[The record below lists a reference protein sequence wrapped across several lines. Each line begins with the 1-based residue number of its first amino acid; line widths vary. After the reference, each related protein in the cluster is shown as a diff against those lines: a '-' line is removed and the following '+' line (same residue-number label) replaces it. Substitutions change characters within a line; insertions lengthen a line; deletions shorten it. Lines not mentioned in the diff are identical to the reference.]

1 MQRCNIVCPLEIS
14 GLYLN
19 KGISYHNIQFP
30 SAHLDIPA
38 ILILLSLLEG
48 ISYPIIKF
56 ALTLLAFKY

>member
-1 MQRCNIVCPLEIS
+1 MQRCNIVCPLQIS

-30 SAHLDIPA
+30 SANLDIPV
-38 ILILLSLLEG
+38 ILISLSLLEG

-56 ALTLLAFKY
+56 ASTLLAFKY